1 VYLMSAEKDTC
12 FVFDMDGVI
21 LDSLDNL
28 SNCLIKAIEPFCQSD
43 EQYKTFSKYDKENPG
58 LSRFEK
64 TDFFVESFSN
74 SSHIKTDRIKQQ
86 ILDKFNSYSLD
97 ARLNSKIDKSAYG
110 LPKKIATR
118 NLVLLSNCDNTQ
130 LEVIAAH
137 FGFHQIFR
145 GGIIGTP
152 PGKKRRFSDLVDT
165 TKSSSFVSI
174 SDSES
179 DAIIARSLN
188 ISFVFI
194 QNFARDQALWLKDGE
209 KRFQTIGDFIFS
221 IDQFTE

>member
-1 VYLMSAEKDTC
+1 MFTQNATV

-28 SNCLIKAIEPFCQSD
+28 SDCLIKSIEPFCQTD
-43 EQYKTFSKYDKENPG
+43 EQHKAFSKYDRENPG

-64 TDFFVESFSN
+64 TDFFLASLAI
-74 SSHIKTDRIKQQ
+74 SSHLKTSKIRQQ
-86 ILDKFNSYSLD
+86 ILDKFNSYAME
-97 ARLNSKIDKSAYG
+97 ARLKSKIDDSTYT
-110 LPKKIATR
+110 LSKIIDPR

-137 FGFHQIFR
+137 FGLYQIFR

-152 PGKKRRFSDLVDT
+152 PSKKRRFKDLVDA
-165 TKSSSFVSI
+165 TKSTSFVSI

-194 QNFARDQALWLKDGE
+194 QNFARDQALWLKEGE
-209 KRFQTIGDFIFS
+209 NKFQTLGEFILRYN
-221 IDQFTE
+221 QFT

>member
-1 VYLMSAEKDTC
+1 MSTKKETF

-28 SNCLIKAIEPFCQSD
+28 SSCLIKAIEPFCQSD
-43 EQYKTFSKYDKENPG
+43 EQHKKFSKYDRDNPG

-64 TDFFVESFSN
+64 TDFFLESLSN
-74 SSHIKTDRIKQQ
+74 SSHLKTDRIKQQ

-97 ARLNSKIDKSAYG
+97 ARLNSKIDESVYG
-110 LPKKIATR
+110 LPQKITPR
-118 NLVLLSNCDNTQ
+118 NLVLLSNCDNSQ

-137 FGFHQIFR
+137 FGFHQIFI

-152 PGKKRRFSDLVDT
+152 PGKKSRFSDLVDT

>member
-1 VYLMSAEKDTC
+1 MPIKKETF

-43 EQYKTFSKYDKENPG
+43 EQYQTFSKFDKENPG

-64 TDFFVESFSN
+64 TDFFLGSLPN
-74 SSHIKTDRIKQQ
+74 ISHIKTEKIKQQ
-86 ILDKFNSYSLD
+86 ILDQFDTFSLN
-97 ARLNSKIDKSAYG
+97 ARLSSKIDESTFI
-110 LPKKIATR
+110 LPKSIATK
-118 NLVLLSNCDNTQ
+118 NLILLSNCDNYQ
-130 LEVIAAH
+130 LTAIAAH

-152 PGKKRRFSDLVDT
+152 PSKKNRFSDLVDKHT
-165 TKSSSFVSI
+165 SSAFVSI

-179 DAIIARSLN
+179 DAIIARSLGVA
-188 ISFVFI
+188 FAFI
-194 QNFARDQALWLKDGE
+194 QNFARDQALWLKEGE
-209 KRFQTIGDFIFS
+209 SRFENILEFILNCERFAK
-221 IDQFTE
+221 

>member
-1 VYLMSAEKDTC
+1 MSTKKEVF

-21 LDSLDNL
+21 LDSLESL
-28 SNCLIKAIEPFCQSD
+28 SGCLINAIEPFCQSD
-43 EQYKTFSKYDKENPG
+43 EQYKTFSKYDRENPG
-58 LSRFEK
+58 ISRFEK
-64 TDFFVESFSN
+64 TDFFLESLPNTSHVN
-74 SSHIKTDRIKQQ
+74 SERIKQQ
-86 ILDKFNSYSLD
+86 ILDQFNSYSLD
-97 ARLNSKIDKSAYG
+97 ARLKSKIDESTYG
-110 LPKKIATR
+110 LPEKIAPK
-118 NLVLLSNCDNTQ
+118 NLVLLSNCDNSQ

-152 PGKKRRFSDLVDT
+152 PGKKSRFSELVDT
-165 TKSSSFVSI
+165 NKSSSFVSI

-209 KRFQTIGDFIFS
+209 KRFQTIREFVLS
-221 IDQFTE
+221 SDQFAE